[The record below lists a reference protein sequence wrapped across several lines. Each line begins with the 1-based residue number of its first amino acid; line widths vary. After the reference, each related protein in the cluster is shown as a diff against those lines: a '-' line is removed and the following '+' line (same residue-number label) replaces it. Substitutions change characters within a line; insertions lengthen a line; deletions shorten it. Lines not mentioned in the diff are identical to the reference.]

1 MSKQK
6 DGLEISWIGL
16 DGLLVASYFVIVGI
30 IFYAILNH
38 NDFIIGKLIPYGIM
52 IAVTLIFIN
61 YLSIVFKF
69 AKPKNNNNKINKNV

>member
-1 MSKQK
+1 MSNEKNSLQ
-6 DGLEISWIGL
+6 ISWLGL
-16 DGLLVASYFVIVGI
+16 DGFLVALYFVVVGV

-61 YLSIVFKF
+61 YLSIIFKF
-69 AKPKNNNNKINKNV
+69 AKPTAKAASTDQEK